1 MLNNGIPVPKSKVI
15 DVHNLEKNLSSLE
28 NLSYP
33 LVLKGVGASHK
44 TDSGLVFLNIN
55 SYDDLMQLIAQI
67 KNKTKQLL
75 IEEML
80 KPNIMELLV
89 GVTRD
94 ETGLLALTLSP
105 GGVLSELHARIE
117 ENKQTLILP
126 TNAKIIEEA
135 LKSLNLSP
143 LFDGYRGLLKA
154 NLKKTIEV
162 IIKISSLLENPS
174 LNITELEI
182 NPLIIT
188 DKNAYAADALI
199 EISN

>member
-1 MLNNGIPVPKSKVI
+1 
-15 DVHNLEKNLSSLE
+15 
-28 NLSYP
+28 
-33 LVLKGVGASHK
+33 
-44 TDSGLVFLNIN
+44 
-55 SYDDLMQLIAQI
+55 
-67 KNKTKQLL
+67 
-75 IEEML
+75 ML

-117 ENKQTLILP
+117 ENKKTLILP